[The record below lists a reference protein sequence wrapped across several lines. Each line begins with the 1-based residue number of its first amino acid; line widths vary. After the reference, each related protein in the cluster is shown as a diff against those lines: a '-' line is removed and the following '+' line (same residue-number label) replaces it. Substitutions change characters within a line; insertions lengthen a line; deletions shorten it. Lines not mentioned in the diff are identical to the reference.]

1 MSDKLCLTSK
11 RSQDGHREV
20 CSAHAGS
27 ERTAQSEA
35 SGRAQQA
42 PAAAFPHTHLHRDAL
57 PTRVLHP
64 EGVPHAQSHRRVG
77 PGAGNGGAE
86 AQGAQ
91 EAPGPEH
98 AGVRGCRSAGT
109 ALFTRAGQALAW
121 LFLPSPGPSLQALS
135 SASCPRKPGRCN
147 DRGARGKRGAAAP
160 GLPERSDGVK
170 ARCTGLRHPGRAL
183 TSSR

>member
-20 CSAHAGS
+20 CSAHVGS

-64 EGVPHAQSHRRVG
+64 EGVPHAQSYRRVG

-98 AGVRGCRSAGT
+98 AGVRGCRSART
-109 ALFTRAGQALAW
+109 ALFTRAGQALAC

-135 SASCPRKPGRCN
+135 SASCPPKTRKVQRSWSSGQTGR
-147 DRGARGKRGAAAP
+147 RSAGATG
-160 GLPERSDGVK
+160 ERRVK